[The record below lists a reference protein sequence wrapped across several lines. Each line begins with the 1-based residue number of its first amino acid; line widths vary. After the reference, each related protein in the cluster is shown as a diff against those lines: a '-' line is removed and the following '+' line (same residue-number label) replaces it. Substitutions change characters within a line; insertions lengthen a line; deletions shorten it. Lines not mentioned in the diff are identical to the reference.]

1 MQKRP
6 DVGTLADRLHGKIT
20 PEDRDPVEA
29 L

>member
-6 DVGTLADRLHGKIT
+6 NIGTLADRLKGKIT